1 MDAFVAS
8 RAPILEYARKPAI
21 SATASPKRKA
31 RELSDED
38 VEEPTS
44 KRTRMSTRSSARRG
58 AEATSAMAQQEA
70 DGPDHEEPADVYT
83 PDDGLVACPI
93 CQSRMKEAD
102 INKHL
107 DTSCAW
113 KPSLPK
119 TQPSTPKKATSQANL
134 LTTQAKPS
142 EQAKAPERLPALAYS
157 MLKDQALRKK
167 LMELGINSYG
177 SRAHLERRHR
187 EWVTLWNA
195 NCDSSQPKTRNEL
208 LQDLDNW
215 ERTVGTGTR
224 SLVYG
229 HQAPQVKDK
238 NFDGSAWA
246 SKHDDS
252 FKDLIANARK
262 SKQKAEDK
270 AKESASPAPYP
281 PQLVKAES
289 SSDQQTSSTMVS
301 MAERNAGGGF
311 ETEKAVL
318 AERWQQPAPNL
329 LPRSY
334 GEFPYSTVADNDFV
348 RNGRP
353 GHEPEPTTEESAA
366 RIGSVTSSMPTPALS
381 AGSNNRP
388 DYAPQV
394 SSYRSLSQPTIYENQ
409 GGHHHPWKEVTGT
422 NSAVSNGA
430 LSAMVNNGF
439 QLPPILHAANQPL
452 RTGHL
457 PAIADSGISSQ
468 PGSSSQQGVAR
479 LPSFS
484 SSFNTYMARRSSQE
498 PTPILSKQS
507 PPR

>member
-1 MDAFVAS
+1 MGPHEAADAYDVPDSTDWMGTPLAGLMPVEAAFRCHVCKDFYNSPMITSCNHTFCSLCIRRCLQADGKCPLCRKNDQETKLRGNWALREAVDAFVAS

-366 RIGSVTSSMPTPALS
+366 RIGSVTSI
-381 AGSNNRP
+381 
-388 DYAPQV
+388 
-394 SSYRSLSQPTIYENQ
+394 YRNQ
-409 GGHHHPWKEVTGT
+409 QYTRTK
-422 NSAVSNGA
+422 
-430 LSAMVNNGF
+430 
-439 QLPPILHAANQPL
+439 AAITT
-452 RTGHL
+452 RG
-457 PAIADSGISSQ
+457 
-468 PGSSSQQGVAR
+468 R
-479 LPSFS
+479 
-484 SSFNTYMARRSSQE
+484 
-498 PTPILSKQS
+498 K
-507 PPR
+507 